1 MSSVPTVTPS
11 TVAPR
16 GRDPSR
22 GVYYKLAFFTTAIF
36 AAPLSAFFA
45 TKDSVFSGNATYAGG
60 LAALVVN
67 VVLVAYVVTAFL
79 EDDGTTAPQR
89 KPAAGS
95 SSSSSSSAAAAGAKE
110 DKKSQ

>member
-1 MSSVPTVTPS
+1 MSSVPAVTPS

-16 GRDPSR
+16 GKDPAR

-45 TKDSVFSGNATYAGG
+45 TKDSIFSGNATHAGG

-67 VVLVAYVVTAFL
+67 IVLVAYVVTAFL

-89 KPAAGS
+89 QPPPTSSAPS
-95 SSSSSSSAAAAGAKE
+95 SSSTKE
-110 DKKSQ
+110 SKKSQ